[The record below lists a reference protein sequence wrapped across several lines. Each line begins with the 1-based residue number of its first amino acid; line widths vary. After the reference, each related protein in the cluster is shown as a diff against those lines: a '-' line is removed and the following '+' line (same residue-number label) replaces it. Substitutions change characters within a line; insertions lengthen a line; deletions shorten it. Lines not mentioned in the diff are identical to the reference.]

1 MNHRDIT
8 RITYENISRGQRPY
22 GDTFHGYRVTFER
35 QWRTDEDT
43 LRPWDLP
50 EERVR
55 QELKRLSIGFVDPDD
70 KLEGWW
76 STRLEYLRKIAPG
89 VWEFETRSPYTD

>member
-1 MNHRDIT
+1 MMNHRDIT

-35 QWRTDEDT
+35 QWRTDEFE
-43 LRPWDLP
+43 LRPWEMT
-50 EERVR
+50 EEQVKV
-55 QELKRLSIGFVDPDD
+55 QLKRLPLGFVDCKP
-70 KLEGWW
+70 EGWW
-76 STRLEYLRKIAPG
+76 STRLEYLRKVSPG